1 VSKDKLRLICRCGTV
16 WPVCEM
22 PVAIEEMA
30 TIIHFA
36 KCPSCDR
43 SAKTACVYVETFHER
58 GTELQDSKP
67 VE

>member
-1 VSKDKLRLICRCGTV
+1 MSKDKLRLICSCGTI

-22 PVAIEEMA
+22 PVAIDEMA

-36 KCPSCDR
+36 KCPSCNR
-43 SAKTACVYVETFHER
+43 SAKTACVYVEKRDER
-58 GTELQDSKP
+58 REELQDSKP